1 MPDNVYK
8 SGEISDDGSGITIK
22 DLGPEEKFAKNVL
35 TSLKDKISEARQELK
50 EIEEEMERKKKQAE
64 ETRDE
69 IIEEAEQ
76 EADQIRQEAEQEA
89 EELLQTKQEEVESAR
104 EEGYDEGFEEG
115 RQDAQEEMAEY
126 VDQSAEILD
135 EAKRKREA
143 YLGEN
148 TEALIG
154 LAGELAA
161 HIVRDSVNVDS
172 DTAERVVR
180 SALDEIEDVR
190 TITVILSPD
199 DAQAVRDVKDELTKE
214 HPHLEKI
221 TVKADDKME
230 RGGCKIRTD
239 FGDVEGTIEG
249 QVEHLTETLIERH
262 RSDGD
267 ESTLTDDD

>member
-35 TSLKDKISEARQELK
+35 KSLKDKISEARQK
-50 EIEEEMERKKKQAE
+50 VQDIEEEIEQKKQEAE

-69 IIEEAEQ
+69 ILNEAEQ
-76 EADQIRQEAEQEA
+76 EAERIRQEAEQEA
-89 EELLQTKQEEVESAR
+89 EQLLQTKQEEVESAR
-104 EEGYDEGFEEG
+104 EEGYDEGFEKG
-115 RQDAQEEMAEY
+115 RREAQQEMAEY
-126 VDQSAEILD
+126 VEQAAEVLD
-135 EAKRKREA
+135 EAKRSREA

-148 TEALIG
+148 TEALIEV
-154 LAGELAA
+154 AGELAE
-161 HIVRDSVNVDS
+161 HIVRDHVEVDP

-190 TITVILSPD
+190 TITVVLSPD
-199 DAQAVRDVKDELTKE
+199 DAEALREVKDVFTQE

-221 TVKADDKME
+221 TVTADEKME

-239 FGDVEGTIEG
+239 FGDVQGTLEG
-249 QVEHLTETLIERH
+249 QVEHLTEKLIESH

-267 ESTLTDDD
+267 DPTEPTDS